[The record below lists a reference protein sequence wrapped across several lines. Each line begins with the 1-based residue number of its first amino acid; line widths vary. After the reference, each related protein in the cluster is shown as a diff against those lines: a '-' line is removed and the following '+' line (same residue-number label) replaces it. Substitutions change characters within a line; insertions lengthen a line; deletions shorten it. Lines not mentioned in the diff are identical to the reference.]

1 MSRCPWSSLLKTLA
15 GTCIAVACLAAGNSP
30 LAEAR
35 RQYDAGEYQQCAATL
50 RAALERNARDAELYH
65 WLSRCYFELQN
76 HDHAVSSAERAVQL
90 DPKNSVYHDWL
101 GRAYGRKAEHA
112 ILFSAFS
119 LARKTRREF
128 EEAVRLNPSNLA
140 AQRDLIEFYF
150 RAPGIVGGGDDKAR
164 RQIELLA
171 GHDPIEGHLA
181 RAEFWL
187 DKKKPD
193 LAEEEYRQV
202 LEAQPKRVEPY
213 LEIADFYLKRS
224 YAAGMERALE
234 AAASVDASDR
244 RLAFYRGVAKV
255 LPGTDLAEAERLLKS
270 YVATVPPRSDLPS
283 HGSARQWLGRLY
295 EREGKCA
302 EAAEQYRQALK
313 IEPRMK
319 SLQEDLRHVCK

>member
-1 MSRCPWSSLLKTLA
+1 MSCRPWSSFLGSLA
-15 GTCIAVACLAAGNSP
+15 ASFVAVACLAAADSS

-35 RQYDAGEYQQCAATL
+35 RQFDAGEYQQCAATL
-50 RAALERNARDAELYH
+50 RAALEGNPRDAELYH
-65 WLSRCYFELQN
+65 WLSRCYFELQDN
-76 HDHAVSSAERAVQL
+76 DHAVSSAEHAVGL
-90 DPKNSVYHDWL
+90 DSKNSVYHDWL

-171 GHDPIEGHLA
+171 GHDPVEGHLA
-181 RAEFWL
+181 RAEFWI
-187 DKKKPD
+187 DKKKPE

-202 LEAQPKRVEPY
+202 LEAKPKRVEPY

-224 YAAGMERALE
+224 DAAGLERALE
-234 AAASVDASDR
+234 ATASVDASDR
-244 RLAFYRGVAKV
+244 RLAFYRGVAMV
-255 LPGTDLAEAERLLKS
+255 LSKADLAEAERLLKS

-283 HGSARQWLGRLY
+283 RGLARQWLGRLY

-302 EAAEQYRQALK
+302 EAAEQYREALK

-319 SLQEDLRHVCK
+319 SIQEDLRHVCK